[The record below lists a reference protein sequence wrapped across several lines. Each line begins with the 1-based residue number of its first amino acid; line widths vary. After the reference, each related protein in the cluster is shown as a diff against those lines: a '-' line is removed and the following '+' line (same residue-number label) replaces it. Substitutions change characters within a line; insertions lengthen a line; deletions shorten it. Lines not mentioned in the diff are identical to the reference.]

1 MEILTTNHVSHYS
14 RVITDRRSVGTHLA
28 VPNLSRGLVWKSPFL
43 AVWLCHFPDL
53 GLWRYLGCEFGVD
66 LGLSP
71 CAPGVVAHVIVMFH
85 LQAFL
90 VCR

>member
-1 MEILTTNHVSHYS
+1 MFHIIHVLSLTAVRLAPIWLSQ
-14 RVITDRRSVGTHLA
+14 ISV
-28 VPNLSRGLVWKSPFL
+28 RGLVWKSPFL